1 MSHGG
6 NYSLSS
12 FCSTSYVVVKE
23 EGTMQKKQIE
33 TRALLSALLPPT
45 GVSFYAN
52 SVKFC
57 VVQVYHFWGSES
69 SQKWSLWCFEA
80 SQTPWRHSVM
90 TLVTF
95 WKLHFFMIFE
105 VFDIIFLPVL
115 PIMTSKNVYGHFL
128 ETSFFHDF

>member
-23 EGTMQKKQIE
+23 EGTMQKYKLKLE
-33 TRALLSALLPPT
+33 SALLSALPPPT

-57 VVQVYHFWGSES
+57 AVQVYHF
-69 SQKWSLWCFEA
+69 
-80 SQTPWRHSVM
+80 
-90 TLVTF
+90 
-95 WKLHFFMIFE
+95 
-105 VFDIIFLPVL
+105 
-115 PIMTSKNVYGHFL
+115 
-128 ETSFFHDF
+128 